1 MCSLGV
7 VIPPYGK
14 RRNLRAFFILKGDD
28 EMIRVAILVD
38 EGNYRKRANR
48 LFGQKTA
55 AERATELE
63 EYCKKH
69 LLQDKTGTYLY
80 RIFYYDYPPCDK
92 NIYHPF
98 LQRNINLKKSDLY
111 TWMNTFLNELKST
124 RKFALR
130 MGRLSSNDTGYII
143 KPEKMKA
150 LCANKI
156 SFSDITED
164 NFRLDIK

>member
-38 EGNYRKRANR
+38 EGYYRKRANR

-63 EYCKKH
+63 EYRSEERRVGKEC
-69 LLQDKTGTYLY
+69 
-80 RIFYYDYPPCDK
+80 RSRWSP
-92 NIYHPF
+92 YH
-98 LQRNINLKKSDLY
+98 
-111 TWMNTFLNELKST
+111 
-124 RKFALR
+124 
-130 MGRLSSNDTGYII
+130 
-143 KPEKMKA
+143 
-150 LCANKI
+150 
-156 SFSDITED
+156 
-164 NFRLDIK
+164 